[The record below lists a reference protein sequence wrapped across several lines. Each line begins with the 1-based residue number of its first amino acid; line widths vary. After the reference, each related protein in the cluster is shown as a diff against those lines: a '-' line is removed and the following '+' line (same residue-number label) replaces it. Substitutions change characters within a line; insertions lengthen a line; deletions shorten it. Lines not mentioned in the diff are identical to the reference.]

1 MDCIERD
8 GRGLNLCYE
17 TRMGILHHTHGAPD
31 DTLEAICVRLSD
43 RIAYINHDMDD
54 AVRAGILKNSDLPA
68 VVRQRCGNRNS
79 ERIDSFIK
87 DLVANSGGGE
97 IKMSPAMQ
105 EAYDVFHDFMY
116 SDVYTNP
123 VAKSEESKVDGILG
137 GIFEFYLKHPWEL
150 PQDYT
155 QIAARDGLERAVCDY
170 VSGMTDGYA
179 IEKFGEIFIPAAWS
193 VK

>member
-1 MDCIERD
+1 MICPTYHIPVLLRESVD
-8 GRGLNLCYE
+8 GLLPTE
-17 TRMGILHHTHGAPD
+17 DGIYVDVT
-31 DTLEAICVRLSD
+31 
-43 RIAYINHDMDD
+43 
-54 AVRAGILKNSDLPA
+54 
-68 VVRQRCGNRNS
+68 
-79 ERIDSFIK
+79 F
-87 DLVANSGGGE
+87 GGGGHSRE
-97 IKMSPAMQ
+97 IIRRLGKDGHLYSFDQDADAEANVPAG
-105 EAYDVFHDFMY
+105 EGRLTFVRSNFRYL
-116 SDVYTNP
+116 TNWMRYYGA
-123 VAKSEESKVDGILG
+123 VGKVDGILG